1 MTETKI
7 LMMPIIKAIQNIL
20 VMYKLK
26 WCSTMMARDG
36 QKPVGIL
43 I

>member
-1 MTETKI
+1 
-7 LMMPIIKAIQNIL
+7 MMPIIKAIQNIL
-20 VMYKLK
+20 VMYKIK
-26 WCSTMMARDG
+26 WCKIVMARDG